1 MIEDLKK
8 IKKQIQYRSSRKAVQ
23 GRKYNDTKE
32 IVQRDGK
39 GKLFKR
45 ENIIIVFGSVVNV
58 IQICPEVVVWNMEPN
73 T

>member
-23 GRKYNDTKE
+23 GRKYNDRKE

-45 ENIIIVFGSVVNV
+45 ENIIIVFGSVMNV
-58 IQICPEVVVWNMEPN
+58 IYIVNIC
-73 T
+73 TDYS

>member
-8 IKKQIQYRSSRKAVQ
+8 IKKQIQYRSSRKVVQ

-32 IVQRDGK
+32 IVQGDGK

-58 IQICPEVVVWNMEPN
+58 IYIVNIC
-73 T
+73 TDYS

>member
-58 IQICPEVVVWNMEPN
+58 IYIVNIC
-73 T
+73 TDYS

>member
-45 ENIIIVFGSVVNV
+45 ENIIRVFGSVVNV
-58 IQICPEVVVWNMEPN
+58 IYIVNIC
-73 T
+73 TDYS